1 MAAGVL
7 NEVLSL
13 NAQECVR
20 SNSVMLQ
27 LPVLN
32 EVLSLNA
39 QEWLRQNVRSEA
51 IRFLNEVLSLNA
63 QECRPHHR
71 NQLEKSSSMKS

>member
-63 QECRPHHR
+63 QESYEVGSGLNKGTCP
-71 NQLEKSSSMKS
+71 Q